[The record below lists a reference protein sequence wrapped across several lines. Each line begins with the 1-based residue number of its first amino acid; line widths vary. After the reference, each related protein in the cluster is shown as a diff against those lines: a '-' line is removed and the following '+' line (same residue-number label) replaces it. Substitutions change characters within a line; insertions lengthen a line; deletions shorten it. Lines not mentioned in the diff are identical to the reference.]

1 MRLPI
6 IAVAL
11 IATCLCRLPAAELAV
26 VTGTTVVHDLV
37 VRIGGERV
45 QAHCL
50 VKAGVDPHTYRP
62 TPDDARRLA
71 DARLIVV
78 NGLGFEG
85 WFTALL
91 KESGS
96 RAPVLEASK
105 GVEPIVLAGHDA
117 HDGTAH
123 DHDHGGVDPHAWHD
137 VANVRLYARTIR
149 DGLTAADPAGAAT
162 FQARAAAVDTL
173 LAELDRWVRREI
185 GAIPA
190 ARRVLVTNHDALGY
204 FCRAYGFEVKAPLTS
219 FEDAEPDA
227 KALAG
232 LVDFIRT
239 EKVRTVFLESAK
251 NPKLVERIA
260 SEAGVA
266 VGGTLYLDGMPD
278 PVSGLASYEAVMRHN
293 VAAIVNG
300 LR

>member
-1 MRLPI
+1 MRLYI
-6 IAVAL
+6 LAIAL

-85 WFTALL
+85 WFTGLL

-96 RAPVLEASK
+96 RATVVEASR
-105 GVEPIVLAGHDA
+105 GVEPIAIGGHDCKG
-117 HDGTAH
+117 HDH
-123 DHDHGGVDPHAWHD
+123 DHDHGTTDPHAWHD

-173 LAELDRWVRREI
+173 LAELDRWVRKEI

-227 KALAG
+227 KTLAA

-260 SEAGVA
+260 SEAGVV

-278 PVSGLASYEAVMRHN
+278 PATGLTSYESVVRHN
-293 VAAIVNG
+293 ITAIVNG
-300 LR
+300 LK

>member
-1 MRLPI
+1 MKLQLALL
-6 IAVAL
+6 AVVAAL
-11 IATCLCRLPAAELAV
+11 ATAPAAELPV
-26 VTGTTVVHDLV
+26 VSGTTVVHDLV

-62 TPDDARRLA
+62 TSDDARRLA

-85 WFTALL
+85 WFTGLL
-91 KESGS
+91 KESNS
-96 RAPVLEASK
+96 RATVIEASK
-105 GVEPIVLAGHDA
+105 GVEPIVITGHDCA
-117 HDGTAH
+117 GQNH

-137 VANVRLYARTIR
+137 VANVRIYARTIR

-173 LAELDRWVRREI
+173 LADLDRWVRKEI
-185 GAIPA
+185 SAIPA

-227 KALAG
+227 KKLAALI
-232 LVDFIRT
+232 DFIRA
-239 EKVRTVFLESAK
+239 EKVRAVFLESAK
-251 NPKLVERIA
+251 NAKLVERIA

-278 PVSGLASYEAVMRHN
+278 PATGLTSYEAVVRHN
-293 VAAIVNG
+293 ITAIVNG
-300 LR
+300 LK